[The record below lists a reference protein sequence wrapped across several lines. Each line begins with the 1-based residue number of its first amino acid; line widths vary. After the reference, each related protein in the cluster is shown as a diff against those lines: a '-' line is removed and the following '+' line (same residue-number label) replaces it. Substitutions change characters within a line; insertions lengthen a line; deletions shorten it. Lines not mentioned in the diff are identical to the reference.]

1 MRRAVDEVAWLE
13 LRLFGTNDL
22 HNAESDDATGIGQKD
37 CMNSQVNR
45 THGAPAS
52 IGLL

>member
-13 LRLFGTNDL
+13 LRLLGAHNLHDAETND
-22 HNAESDDATGIGQKD
+22 AAGIGQKYR
-37 CMNSQVNR
+37 MKSRVNR